1 MFNFNK
7 LNCTLLATTLTLS
20 AGYASAAAFQLVEV
34 STSGLGR
41 AYAGDAAMAEDASVV
56 ATNPALMSLFNRPV
70 VSVGG
75 MYIRPNV
82 DLDGKINSVNGTPVS
97 AYSAYGVS
105 SDASHKNIAPSA
117 FIPNLYYV
125 HPINEKFSVGGGA
138 NVNYGLKTEFD
149 KNYSAGV
156 FAGTTELTTVNFNIS
171 GAYRLNDN
179 WSFGLGLNAVYADAL
194 IERHMGIRGTL
205 ANLSPQTRPLG
216 LSESTVAAR
225 LEWKEWGFGW
235 NAGVVYEFNERN
247 RIGISYRSHVDID
260 FKGDFSNQLPTVI
273 GGTAGAVIPGELTL
287 NLPAYWEI
295 AGYHRLT
302 DKLAVSYSYKETL
315 WSRFKELRAVGA
327 NNKELFQ
334 KDEKFNN
341 ASRIAL
347 GVSYDFTEQFTLRT
361 GVAYDESPSQKHQ
374 SISIPDADRTWLS
387 LGATYRFTP
396 DLSVDIGYAHLIAS
410 SSTFTETENG
420 VSATFKPK
428 STADVYG
435 LNLNYRF

>member
-1 MFNFNK
+1 M
-7 LNCTLLATTLTLS
+7 
-20 AGYASAAAFQLVEV
+20 
-34 STSGLGR
+34 
-41 AYAGDAAMAEDASVV
+41 
-56 ATNPALMSLFNRPV
+56 
-70 VSVGG
+70 
-75 MYIRPNV
+75 
-82 DLDGKINSVNGTPVS
+82 
-97 AYSAYGVS
+97 
-105 SDASHKNIAPSA
+105 
-117 FIPNLYYV
+117 
-125 HPINEKFSVGGGA
+125 
-138 NVNYGLKTEFD
+138 
-149 KNYSAGV
+149 
-156 FAGTTELTTVNFNIS
+156 
-171 GAYRLNDN
+171 
-179 WSFGLGLNAVYADAL
+179 
-194 IERHMGIRGTL
+194 
-205 ANLSPQTRPLG
+205 
-216 LSESTVAAR
+216 
-225 LEWKEWGFGW
+225 
-235 NAGVVYEFNERN
+235 
-247 RIGISYRSHVDID
+247 
-260 FKGDFSNQLPTVI
+260 
-273 GGTAGAVIPGELTL
+273 
-287 NLPAYWEI
+287 
-295 AGYHRLT
+295 
-302 DKLAVSYSYKETL
+302 AVSYSYKETL